1 MSFAKAL
8 EHLGIAYRFIAPEQ
22 IDQLPKFKALIL
34 PESSA
39 LSEKTVIAIRNFASR
54 GGIVIADYDP
64 ASLDEK
70 CVKRSK
76 PALDTLFG
84 VRRSLRTSLRSVEK
98 HNIPNVKIKQAIRGM
113 RLAGGK
119 ALYQAGDYPLVIVK
133 GKCALLNFV
142 PEYEQNMDKG
152 FLTLLK
158 KLLVGVEPIVKVDST
173 RPMMQHFYKQGDNLY
188 ITLLPEPLENSKTK
202 NFATMKAASFKAK
215 VTLPKKSHIY
225 DTRNSKYLGFIDS
238 FTATFIPGEGA
249 MYTVMPNKLDSIN
262 VTGPTKAKLGSVV
275 KVDVAA
281 NKSNNHHVYALR
293 VLDPLNKDI
302 MEYRKVL
309 NVTNKAQFTIPF
321 ALNDKV
327 GTYTVVVTEA
337 ATGLQGKLKI
347 NVTEK

>member
-1 MSFAKAL
+1 
-8 EHLGIAYRFIAPEQ
+8 
-22 IDQLPKFKALIL
+22 
-34 PESSA
+34 
-39 LSEKTVIAIRNFASR
+39 
-54 GGIVIADYDP
+54 
-64 ASLDEK
+64 
-70 CVKRSK
+70 
-76 PALDTLFG
+76 
-84 VRRSLRTSLRSVEK
+84 
-98 HNIPNVKIKQAIRGM
+98 
-113 RLAGGK
+113 
-119 ALYQAGDYPLVIVK
+119 
-133 GKCALLNFV
+133 
-142 PEYEQNMDKG
+142 
-152 FLTLLK
+152 
-158 KLLVGVEPIVKVDST
+158 
-173 RPMMQHFYKQGDNLY
+173 
-188 ITLLPEPLENSKTK
+188 
-202 NFATMKAASFKAK
+202 
-215 VTLPKKSHIY
+215 
-225 DTRNSKYLGFIDS
+225 
-238 FTATFIPGEGA
+238 